1 LAFAVCSYREV
12 ANVNVHAGVLV
23 ELPLRAQQG
32 EPGSDGAVRSGANKP
47 SRICE
52 HAGEIM

>member
-1 LAFAVCSYREV
+1 
-12 ANVNVHAGVLV
+12 VNVHAGVLV